1 METFSSP
8 MILHTC
14 VLELRCF
21 QMDARMHSIHISLW
35 RKTKHPNH
43 NKTRQQSI
51 TKNAKPQLG
60 VARGKN
66 QDVPRSEKV
75 REEPDALKQP
85 EAGLVVQP
93 KHPNVSETNFKALV

>member
-1 METFSSP
+1 
-8 MILHTC
+8 
-14 VLELRCF
+14 
-21 QMDARMHSIHISLW
+21 
-35 RKTKHPNH
+35 
-43 NKTRQQSI
+43 
-51 TKNAKPQLG
+51 